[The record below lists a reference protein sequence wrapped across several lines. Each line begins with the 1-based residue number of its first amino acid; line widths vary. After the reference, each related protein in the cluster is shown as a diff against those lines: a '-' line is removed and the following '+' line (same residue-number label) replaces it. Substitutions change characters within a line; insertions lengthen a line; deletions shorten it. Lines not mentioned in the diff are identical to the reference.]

1 MAKNQAKA
9 KQRPE
14 AELLLFEDDSNSLS
28 TLSTKNNRR
37 HCKEWVK
44 NKWVC
49 FNPFMHV
56 VKWPNI
62 FQESCGVNTARFLK
76 YFGHFATLCMKGLIT
91 LCNQ

>member
-14 AELLLFEDDSNSLS
+14 AELLLFEDYSNSS
-28 TLSTKNNRR
+28 SSLSTKNNRR
-37 HCKEWVK
+37 HYKKWAK

-62 FQESCGVNTARFLK
+62 L
-76 YFGHFATLCMKGLIT
+76 
-91 LCNQ
+91 